1 MEPEQKQVPGQ
12 ELIPGAYGAAVR
24 EEERVLRAELGDLL
38 GGGGARRHKPGLGVM
53 GSHSVCE
60 R

>member
-1 MEPEQKQVPGQ
+1 MPGQ

-24 EEERVLRAELGDLL
+24 KEERVLRAELGDLL

-53 GSHSVCE
+53 GSHGVCE